1 MSKVIDERVVEMR
14 FDNRHFEQNVSQ
26 TMSTLEKLK
35 QKLNFKGASKGLE
48 DIGEATKKVDMHG
61 LGTGI
66 ETVRAK
72 FSALQIAGVT
82 ALVDITKTAVNAGK
96 RIANA
101 LTLEPIM
108 SGFREY
114 ETQMNAVQTILA
126 NTQSKGST
134 LEDVNAAL
142 DELNLYA
149 DKTIYNF
156 TEMTRNIGTFTAA
169 GIDLKTSVCAIQ
181 GIANLAAVSGSTS
194 QQASVAMYQLS
205 QALAAGTVKLTD
217 WNSVV
222 NAGMGGEIF
231 QNALKKTSEELK
243 TGAEAAIKAKGSFR
257 ESLQTGWLTA
267 EVLTETLK
275 KFTTSGANEYVAEYI
290 GLTVEAVNATL
301 DSAKAQYGE
310 ADAVSEAAK
319 MLAQKSGKNEEEI
332 KTALQMARTAED
344 AATKVKTFTQLWDVM
359 KEAAQSGWSQT
370 WRLIIGDFEEA
381 KNLFTPIADFFTGD
395 DGLITKMSNARNAL
409 LEGALGKTISGISDS
424 VNKFLT
430 PAKKASKAVNKI
442 TDSISDLGD
451 IVDKVILGDFGN
463 GVERIKKLTDAGYN
477 YAQVQ
482 NKVNEKLGVSFRRVE
497 DQIRA
502 EVNLAETKENVAE
515 ATSEEA
521 EAVIKL
527 SDEQKSLLKD
537 LAVMS
542 EVQARAKGYTDE
554 QIEAF
559 RELEDTAKKLGIPI
573 NEFIDNLD
581 QINGRWLLINSFKN
595 IGKSVI
601 EIFTAMGEAWRESF
615 KAITPDQLFDV
626 IAAFHRF
633 TSSIRTFVSGNAEE
647 LRNTFSGIFAALDI
661 VLTLVAGPL
670 KIAFKVL
677 EQVLDAFDLNIL
689 DVTSSIGKAIVRF
702 RDWLDSVLDFSGII
716 EKIVPHVKN
725 FTKKIK
731 ELCASF
737 KNNSAI
743 QSFIGTIKK
752 LGELFKKLF
761 TLDIRSSEFKDVA
774 QQIREIFA
782 SIPGKMTEIGKNI
795 VQGLQNGIGA
805 KASEVFSKIKEV
817 AQRIIAVVCEILGIQ
832 SPSTVFFEIGKNIIL
847 GLTNGISRSL
857 GPKVFESIKNF
868 FKNFIESVKE
878 ADFVNA
884 PKEKMSAFLDA
895 VKSFGKNIVESV
907 KEIEFIGVLKE
918 KLSGFID
925 VLKEKTSTIW
935 EFIKEF
941 SKKIDFGKLF
951 AAGVTIGIF
960 ATIKNITDLLN
971 KFTDVLDKFAA
982 PFEGLGEMLEG
993 IGKGVQ
999 SWGQSKKIT
1008 AISDLILNVAKA
1020 IAILAASIFVL
1031 TSIDSTKMW
1040 EAIKAIGAL
1049 IGLMA
1054 GLSLAIALI
1063 SKLGSSFKISASI
1076 ISISAGLLILA
1087 ITLNKLSQIDSTK
1100 LPIIMET
1107 LEAAVTSLISILLA
1121 IGLLSKFGAN
1131 LSGAGSTI
1139 LKASIALLLMVRVI
1153 KLAGNLNGSEVKKGL
1168 KVVAL
1173 VGLLFSALIM
1183 VSSLSGE
1190 HASKAGNMLI
1200 KMSFAMLLMVGVV
1213 KVAAGL
1219 NGSEVRKGLKVVGQI
1234 GLLFAAIIAVSKLAG
1249 ENASKAGTMLIL
1261 MSGALL
1267 IMVGVIKLIAA
1278 MNEDDIKKGLKT
1290 VAVLE
1295 LLFMGVIAVSKLA
1308 GEHANK
1314 AGSMLLSMSVALL
1327 ILTGVMYLLSKFDED
1342 DLKRSLGAIVILEAC
1357 FAGLIAVTKLAKDTK
1372 GFKGSL
1378 IVMVLAISLL
1388 AMAVAGLSFIPAEDL
1403 KAATIALSSIMGMF
1417 AIMIASTK
1425 FANVD
1430 KGLAKNLIVMLG
1442 VVIVLSAVITA
1453 LSYIPN
1459 PDTAI
1464 KMTGTLVVLLLAFTA
1479 VTAVLGAME
1488 KTLNPKSAAKGA
1500 ASLAIVIGIITAV
1513 VGVIGL
1519 LIGLIPEDFM
1529 NKITTGLD
1537 RFVSMMQQVAILILA
1552 FIPVTAAL
1560 AAIGK
1565 YLGGVGAAASGAAGL
1580 VAVIGIIG
1588 AAAVAIGSLMQ
1599 LFTDDFFSK
1608 IETGLDRFIV
1618 VMEKIG
1624 AAMGGLIGGFI
1635 GGVAEGVM
1643 STLPA
1648 MGQHLS
1654 DFMTNVQPFID
1665 GCKNIDGSVL
1675 AGIGFLSGA
1684 IIALTAADVIASITT
1699 LLPKV
1704 SSFGELGDSLSDFI
1718 INAEPFISG
1727 ASRLDE
1733 NLVSGFKT
1741 LAEAI
1746 LILTAS
1752 DVIDGLTSWFT
1763 GGSSLENFGAQ
1774 LPQLGTDLKDFVTNL
1789 GTFDDA
1795 AVTAVDCAGKII
1807 SSLADAAKLIPNE
1820 GGLWAKLFGDNSI
1833 ATFGSYLPAFA
1844 RDLRSFIT
1852 NLGTFDDGK
1861 LTTVQIVGDAIV
1873 ALSDAAKL
1881 IPNEGGLWA
1890 KLFGD
1895 NSIATFGSYLPDLGT
1910 NLSSFITNLGT
1921 FSDAQLATVQIAANA
1936 IVALSD
1942 AADLIPNEGG
1952 LWAKLFGDNSI
1963 AKFGSYLPDLG
1974 TNLSSF
1980 ITNLGTFNDA
1990 QLSTVQ
1996 IAGNAIV
2003 ALSDAAKLIPNE
2015 GGLWAK
2021 LVGDNSLATFGSHLP
2036 DLGTNL
2042 SSFITNLG
2050 TFDDAQLSTVYCA
2063 GRAVVSLATAAKE
2076 LPNEGNLWD
2085 RIFGKNIL
2093 DTILTGIT
2101 ADSLYT
2107 ISLSLGI
2114 LADSVEKW
2122 VDLKVPEDLGTHLGT
2137 LAKGILKFSADGVGA
2152 SALSTAAPAVGIL
2165 ADSIKK
2171 WEGVTVPDDIGTKM
2185 GQLASGVLKFSTSGI
2200 GAGVLNSSAPGI
2212 GALADSV
2219 RKWDGVIVPDGI
2231 ETDLTSIANGIEAF
2245 SFAFAGGW
2253 SISALIDPL
2262 ANLPDSISKWKDVT
2276 IPDSLESGLTSL
2288 ATGIS
2293 KFTFMSSIAF
2303 NLITGPLADLATSI
2317 KAWDGIE
2324 IPFILGNRIGSLA
2337 TGVSKF
2343 TFMSSISFN
2352 LITGPLADLAG
2363 TMKEWETVSIPD
2375 DIETQLTSLSNGI
2388 GSFLSAF
2395 LGGVSLAVIVGPF
2408 DDLATSLRKFNSVSI
2423 PDGIESDLTALS
2435 NGIKSF
2441 DSAFLSTVSL
2451 FTVSRSLRDFA
2462 TSVRKWEGVTVSSTV
2477 ESGLKALS
2485 SGVKSFSDV
2494 DSKSVSSATN
2504 SIDSL
2509 YSSIEKLVDIDFSY
2523 VSDGLQK
2530 VCKSLKDF
2538 SSEEFSKI
2546 GSNAID
2552 SLMKS
2557 LKRGQKSLS
2566 TQTIEIITV
2575 MVKVIDSKK
2584 SAFIASGAKIMTSLL
2599 EGISKKKSNLIGV
2612 FRTSL
2617 SSAVGSIAVY
2627 GASFYSAGSQL
2638 AIGFA
2643 NGISGSSF
2651 RAKMAAV
2658 AMAKTALDA
2667 AKEALGIAS
2676 PSVEGYE
2683 LGTFY
2688 GLGFVL
2694 ALKDYGAKVYKA
2706 SESMAVYA
2714 KDGLKEAIDKIQS
2727 TINSDMDF
2735 QPTIRPVL
2743 DLSDVKT
2750 GANSIDS
2757 LFGRTGTI
2765 GLHPSVN
2772 SISSLMN
2779 QRIQNG
2785 KNSDI
2790 ISEISK
2796 LRRDIN
2802 NMERDSYTVNGV
2814 TYDDGSNVSE
2824 AVKALIRATRVER
2837 RV

>member
-1 MSKVIDERVVEMR
+1 
-14 FDNRHFEQNVSQ
+14 
-26 TMSTLEKLK
+26 
-35 QKLNFKGASKGLE
+35 
-48 DIGEATKKVDMHG
+48 
-61 LGTGI
+61 
-66 ETVRAK
+66 
-72 FSALQIAGVT
+72 
-82 ALVDITKTAVNAGK
+82 
-96 RIANA
+96 
-101 LTLEPIM
+101 
-108 SGFREY
+108 
-114 ETQMNAVQTILA
+114 
-126 NTQSKGST
+126 
-134 LEDVNAAL
+134 
-142 DELNLYA
+142 
-149 DKTIYNF
+149 
-156 TEMTRNIGTFTAA
+156 
-169 GIDLKTSVCAIQ
+169 
-181 GIANLAAVSGSTS
+181 
-194 QQASVAMYQLS
+194 
-205 QALAAGTVKLTD
+205 
-217 WNSVV
+217 
-222 NAGMGGEIF
+222 
-231 QNALKKTSEELK
+231 
-243 TGAEAAIKAKGSFR
+243 
-257 ESLQTGWLTA
+257 
-267 EVLTETLK
+267 
-275 KFTTSGANEYVAEYI
+275 
-290 GLTVEAVNATL
+290 
-301 DSAKAQYGE
+301 
-310 ADAVSEAAK
+310 
-319 MLAQKSGKNEEEI
+319 
-332 KTALQMARTAED
+332 
-344 AATKVKTFTQLWDVM
+344 
-359 KEAAQSGWSQT
+359 
-370 WRLIIGDFEEA
+370 
-381 KNLFTPIADFFTGD
+381 
-395 DGLITKMSNARNAL
+395 
-409 LEGALGKTISGISDS
+409 
-424 VNKFLT
+424 
-430 PAKKASKAVNKI
+430 
-442 TDSISDLGD
+442 
-451 IVDKVILGDFGN
+451 
-463 GVERIKKLTDAGYN
+463 
-477 YAQVQ
+477 
-482 NKVNEKLGVSFRRVE
+482 
-497 DQIRA
+497 
-502 EVNLAETKENVAE
+502 
-515 ATSEEA
+515 
-521 EAVIKL
+521 
-527 SDEQKSLLKD
+527 
-537 LAVMS
+537 
-542 EVQARAKGYTDE
+542 
-554 QIEAF
+554 
-559 RELEDTAKKLGIPI
+559 
-573 NEFIDNLD
+573 
-581 QINGRWLLINSFKN
+581 
-595 IGKSVI
+595 
-601 EIFTAMGEAWRESF
+601 
-615 KAITPDQLFDV
+615 
-626 IAAFHRF
+626 
-633 TSSIRTFVSGNAEE
+633 
-647 LRNTFSGIFAALDI
+647 
-661 VLTLVAGPL
+661 
-670 KIAFKVL
+670 
-677 EQVLDAFDLNIL
+677 
-689 DVTSSIGKAIVRF
+689 
-702 RDWLDSVLDFSGII
+702 
-716 EKIVPHVKN
+716 
-725 FTKKIK
+725 
-731 ELCASF
+731 
-737 KNNSAI
+737 
-743 QSFIGTIKK
+743 
-752 LGELFKKLF
+752 
-761 TLDIRSSEFKDVA
+761 
-774 QQIREIFA
+774 
-782 SIPGKMTEIGKNI
+782 
-795 VQGLQNGIGA
+795 
-805 KASEVFSKIKEV
+805 
-817 AQRIIAVVCEILGIQ
+817 
-832 SPSTVFFEIGKNIIL
+832 
-847 GLTNGISRSL
+847 
-857 GPKVFESIKNF
+857 
-868 FKNFIESVKE
+868 
-878 ADFVNA
+878 
-884 PKEKMSAFLDA
+884 
-895 VKSFGKNIVESV
+895 
-907 KEIEFIGVLKE
+907 
-918 KLSGFID
+918 
-925 VLKEKTSTIW
+925 
-935 EFIKEF
+935 
-941 SKKIDFGKLF
+941 
-951 AAGVTIGIF
+951 
-960 ATIKNITDLLN
+960 
-971 KFTDVLDKFAA
+971 
-982 PFEGLGEMLEG
+982 
-993 IGKGVQ
+993 
-999 SWGQSKKIT
+999 
-1008 AISDLILNVAKA
+1008 
-1020 IAILAASIFVL
+1020 
-1031 TSIDSTKMW
+1031 
-1040 EAIKAIGAL
+1040 
-1049 IGLMA
+1049 
-1054 GLSLAIALI
+1054 
-1063 SKLGSSFKISASI
+1063 
-1076 ISISAGLLILA
+1076 
-1087 ITLNKLSQIDSTK
+1087 
-1100 LPIIMET
+1100 
-1107 LEAAVTSLISILLA
+1107 
-1121 IGLLSKFGAN
+1121 
-1131 LSGAGSTI
+1131 
-1139 LKASIALLLMVRVI
+1139 
-1153 KLAGNLNGSEVKKGL
+1153 
-1168 KVVAL
+1168 
-1173 VGLLFSALIM
+1173 
-1183 VSSLSGE
+1183 
-1190 HASKAGNMLI
+1190 
-1200 KMSFAMLLMVGVV
+1200 
-1213 KVAAGL
+1213 
-1219 NGSEVRKGLKVVGQI
+1219 
-1234 GLLFAAIIAVSKLAG
+1234 
-1249 ENASKAGTMLIL
+1249 
-1261 MSGALL
+1261 
-1267 IMVGVIKLIAA
+1267 
-1278 MNEDDIKKGLKT
+1278 MNEDDIEKGLKV

-1308 GEHANK
+1308 GQHANK

-1425 FANVD
+1425 FANVG
-1430 KGLAKNLIVMLG
+1430 KGMAKNLIVMLG

-1500 ASLAIVIGIITAV
+1500 ASLAIVVGIITAV
-1513 VGVIGL
+1513 VGIIGL

-1529 NKITTGLD
+1529 SKITTGLD

-1599 LFTDDFFSK
+1599 LFTDNFFSK

-1624 AAMGGLIGGFI
+1624 AAIGGLIGGFI
-1635 GGVAEGVM
+1635 GGVAEGAM

-1684 IIALTAADVIASITT
+1684 IVALTAADVIASITT

-1704 SSFGELGDSLSDFI
+1704 SSFGELGDSLSDFM

-1795 AVTAVDCAGKII
+1795 AITAVDCAGKII
-1807 SSLADAAKLIPNE
+1807 TSLADAAKLIPNE

-1852 NLGTFDDGK
+1852 NLGTFSDAQ
-1861 LTTVQIVGDAIV
+1861 LTTVQIAGDAIV
-1873 ALSDAAKL
+1873 ALADAASV
-1881 IPNEGGLWA
+1881 IPNEGGLWG
-1890 KLFGD
+1890 KILGD
-1895 NSIATFGSYLPDLGT
+1895 NSLATFGSYLPDLGT
-1910 NLSSFITNLGT
+1910 NLGSFISNLGS
-1921 FSDAQLATVQIAANA
+1921 FSEEQVA
-1936 IVALSD
+1936 IVD
-1942 AADLIPNEGG
+1942 
-1952 LWAKLFGDNSI
+1952 
-1963 AKFGSYLPDLG
+1963 
-1974 TNLSSF
+1974 
-1980 ITNLGTFNDA
+1980 
-1990 QLSTVQ
+1990 
-1996 IAGNAIV
+1996 
-2003 ALSDAAKLIPNE
+2003 
-2015 GGLWAK
+2015 
-2021 LVGDNSLATFGSHLP
+2021 
-2036 DLGTNL
+2036 
-2042 SSFITNLG
+2042 
-2050 TFDDAQLSTVYCA
+2050 CA
-2063 GRAVVSLATAAKE
+2063 GRAIVSISEAAKE

-2107 ISLSLGI
+2107 ISVSLGI

-2122 VDLKVPEDLGTHLGT
+2122 VDLKIPEDLGTNFGT

-2152 SALSTAAPAVGIL
+2152 SVLSTAAPAVGIL
-2165 ADSIKK
+2165 ADSVKK

-2293 KFTFMSSIAF
+2293 NFTFMSSIAF

-2395 LGGVSLAVIVGPF
+2395 LGGVSLSVIVGPF

-2441 DSAFLSTVSL
+2441 DPAFLSTGAL

-2557 LKRGQKSLS
+2557 LKGGQKSLS

-2651 RAKMAAV
+2651 RAKMAAI

-2683 LGTFY
+2683 LGAFY

-2727 TINSDMDF
+2727 TIDSDMDF

>member
-26 TMSTLEKLK
+26 TMSTLDKLK

-61 LGTGI
+61 LGSGI

-82 ALVDITKTAVNAGK
+82 ALVNITNSAVNAGK
-96 RIANA
+96 RMVNA

-142 DELNLYA
+142 DELNTYA

-169 GIDLKTSVCAIQ
+169 GIDLKTSVSAIQ

-205 QALAAGTVKLTD
+205 QALAAGTVKLMD

-267 EVLTETLK
+267 EVLTKTLK
-275 KFTTSGANEYVAEYI
+275 KFTTSGANEYIAEYT
-290 GLTVEAVNATL
+290 GLTVEAINATL

-319 MLAQKSGKNEEEI
+319 MLAAKTGKNEEEI
-332 KTALQMARTAED
+332 KSALQMARTAED

-359 KEAAQSGWSQT
+359 KEAAQSGWAQT

-381 KNLFTPIADFFTGD
+381 KNLLTPIADFFTGD
-395 DGLITKMSNARNAL
+395 NGLITKMSNARNAL

-424 VNKFLT
+424 INKFLT
-430 PAKKASKAVNKI
+430 PVKKATKAVDKI
-442 TDSISDLGD
+442 TNSISDLGD
-451 IVDKVILGDFGN
+451 VVDKVIRGDFGN
-463 GVERIKKLTDAGYN
+463 GVDRIKKLTDAGYS

-482 NKVNEKLGVSFRRVE
+482 NKVNEKLGVSFRHIE
-497 DQIRA
+497 DQVKA
-502 EVNLAETKENVAE
+502 DNKLAETKEKLAD
-515 ATSEEA
+515 ATAEEA
-521 EAVIKL
+521 EEVVKL
-527 SDEQKSLLKD
+527 TDEQKSLLKD
-537 LAVMS
+537 LSAMS
-542 EVQARAKGYTDE
+542 EVQARSKGYTDD

-595 IGKSVI
+595 VGKSIV
-601 EIFTAMGEAWRESF
+601 EIFTAIGEAWRESF
-615 KAITPDQLFDV
+615 QAITPDQLFDV

-633 TSSIRTFVSGNAEE
+633 TASIRTFVGNNAEE
-647 LRNTFSGIFAALDI
+647 LRRTFSGIFAAFDI
-661 VLTLVAGPL
+661 VLTLVGGPL
-670 KIAFKVL
+670 KIAFKVFGQIL
-677 EQVLDAFDLNIL
+677 KALDLNIL
-689 DVTSSIGKAIVRF
+689 DVTANIGDAIVKF
-702 RDWLDSVLDFSGII
+702 RDWLDSVINFSGIVD
-716 EKIVPHVKN
+716 KIVPYVEK
-725 FTKKIK
+725 FIGKVK
-731 ELCASF
+731 ELTASF
-737 KNNSAI
+737 KNNSTI
-743 QSFIGTIKK
+743 QGFVNTVKK
-752 LGELFKKLF
+752 LGELLRKLF
-761 TLDIRSSEFKDVA
+761 TLDIGSAEFKDVA
-774 QQIREIFA
+774 RQIREIFS
-782 SIPGKMTEIGKNI
+782 SIPGKMAEIGKNI
-795 VQGLQNGIGA
+795 IQGLQNGIGA
-805 KASEVFSKIKEV
+805 KASEIFAKIKEIV
-817 AQRIIAVVCEILGIQ
+817 QKFIAIVCEIFGIH
-832 SPSTVFFEIGKNIIL
+832 SPSTVFFQIGKNIIL
-847 GLTNGISRSL
+847 GFINGISKSF
-857 GPKVFESIKNF
+857 GSKAFGSIKNIFNSFIESIKETD
-868 FKNFIESVKE
+868 FISVL
-878 ADFVNA
+878 
-884 PKEKMSAFLDA
+884 KEKATASLGFI
-895 VKSFGKNIVESV
+895 KSFGKKLNEWV
-907 KEIEFIGVLKE
+907 KENEFASILKE
-918 KLSGFID
+918 KASAL
-925 VLKEKTSTIW
+925 W

-941 SKKIDFGKLF
+941 SKKIDFGKVF
-951 AAGVTIGIF
+951 AAGAIIGVF
-960 ATIKNITDLLN
+960 ATFKRVTDLLD

-982 PFEGLGEMLEG
+982 PFEGLREMLGG
-993 IGKGVQ
+993 IGEGVK

-1008 AISDLILNVAKA
+1008 AISGLILNVAKA
-1020 IAILAASIFVL
+1020 IAILAASIFLL
-1031 TSIDSTKMW
+1031 TKIDSTAMW
-1040 EAIKAIGAL
+1040 EAIKAIAAL
-1049 IGLMA
+1049 MGLIA
-1054 GLSLAIALI
+1054 GLSLAVALI

-1087 ITLNKLSQIDSTK
+1087 ITMNKLSKIDSTK
-1100 LPIIMET
+1100 LPIIMES
-1107 LEAAVTSLISILLA
+1107 LEAAVASLISILLA
-1121 IGLLSKFGAN
+1121 IGLLSRFGAN

-1139 LKASIALLLMVRVI
+1139 LKASVALLLMVGVI
-1153 KLAGNLNGSEVKKGL
+1153 KLAGDLNRSEVKKGL
-1168 KVVAL
+1168 TVVAL
-1173 VGLLFSALIM
+1173 VGLLFSALVA

-1190 HASKAGNMLI
+1190 HASKAGNMLM

-1234 GLLFAAIIAVSKLAG
+1234 GLLFAAVISVSKLAG

-1261 MSGALL
+1261 MSAALL
-1267 IMVGVIKLIAA
+1267 IMVKVIKDVAV
-1278 MNEDDIKKGLKT
+1278 MNEDDLEKGLKV

-1308 GEHANK
+1308 GQHAAK
-1314 AGSMLLSMSVALL
+1314 AGLMLLSMSAALL

-1378 IVMVLAISLL
+1378 IAMVLAISLL
-1388 AMAVAGLSFIPAEDL
+1388 AIVVAGLSFIPAEDL

-1430 KGLAKNLIVMLG
+1430 KGMAKNLIVMLG

-1453 LSYIPN
+1453 LSYVPN

-1479 VTAVLGAME
+1479 ITAVLGAME

-1500 ASLAIVIGIITAV
+1500 ASLAIVVGIITVV
-1513 VGVIGL
+1513 VGIIGL
-1519 LIGLIPEDFM
+1519 LIGLIPDDFM
-1529 NKITTGLD
+1529 SKITTGLD
-1537 RFVSMMQQVAILILA
+1537 RFVSMMRQVAILIIA

-1624 AAMGGLIGGFI
+1624 AAIGGLIGGFI

-1704 SSFGELGDSLSDFI
+1704 SSFGELGDSLSDFM
-1718 INAEPFISG
+1718 INADPFISG

-1795 AVTAVDCAGKII
+1795 AITAVDCAGKII
-1807 SSLADAAKLIPNE
+1807 TSLADAAKLIPNE

-1844 RDLRSFIT
+1844 RDLRSFII

-1861 LTTVQIVGDAIV
+1861 LTTVQIVGNAIV

-2003 ALSDAAKLIPNE
+2003 ALSDAAKLIPDE

-2122 VDLKVPEDLGTHLGT
+2122 VDLTIPEDLGTNLGT
-2137 LAKGILKFSADGVGA
+2137 LASGVLKFSTSGIGA
-2152 SALSTAAPAVGIL
+2152 SALSTAAPAVGTL
-2165 ADSIKK
+2165 ADSVKK

-2231 ETDLTSIANGIEAF
+2231 ETDLTSIANGIKAF

-2262 ANLPDSISKWKDVT
+2262 AKLPDSISKWKDVT

-2352 LITGPLADLAG
+2352 LITGPLANLA
-2363 TMKEWETVSIPD
+2363 TSMEKWETVSIPD

-2423 PDGIESDLTALS
+2423 PDDIESALTALS
-2435 NGIKSF
+2435 NGIESF

-2451 FTVSRSLRDFA
+2451 FAISRSLRDFA
-2462 TSVRKWEGVTVSSTV
+2462 TTAKKWEGITISSTV
-2477 ESGLKALS
+2477 ESDLKAIS
-2485 SGVKSFSDV
+2485 SGIKSFSDV
-2494 DSKSVSSATN
+2494 GDVSSVAN
-2504 SIDSL
+2504 GINSL
-2509 YSSIEKLVDIDFSY
+2509 YSSIGKLVDIDFSY
-2523 VSDGLQK
+2523 VSDGLEK

-2538 SSEEFSKI
+2538 GSEEFSKI

-2557 LKRGQKSLS
+2557 LKKGQKLLS
-2566 TQTIEIITV
+2566 TQTVEIING

-2584 SAFIASGAKIMTSLL
+2584 SFFVVSGTKIMMSLSQGFSKQKSSLIGAFRSSLNSAITS
-2599 EGISKKKSNLIGV
+2599 ITAYKKS
-2612 FRTSL
+2612 
-2617 SSAVGSIAVY
+2617 
-2627 GASFYSAGSQL
+2627 FYTAGSQL
-2638 AIGFA
+2638 TIGFA
-2643 NGISGSSF
+2643 NGIGGSSF
-2651 RAKMAAV
+2651 MAKRAAI

-2667 AKEALGIAS
+2667 AKETLGIAS
-2676 PSVEGYE
+2676 PSVEGYK
-2683 LGTFY
+2683 LGDFY

-2706 SESMAVYA
+2706 SENMAIYA

-2727 TINSDMDF
+2727 IINSDMNF

-2750 GANSIDS
+2750 GASSIDN

-2785 KNSDI
+2785 RNSDI
-2790 ISEISK
+2790 ISEINK
-2796 LRRDIN
+2796 LRKDIN
-2802 NMERDSYTVNGV
+2802 DMDRNSYTVNGL

>member
-1 MSKVIDERVVEMR
+1 MSKVIDQRVVEMQ
-14 FDNRHFEQNVSQ
+14 FDNRHFEQNVSK

-48 DIGEATKKVDMHG
+48 DIGEATRKVDMHG

-82 ALVDITKTAVNAGK
+82 ALVNITNSAVNAGK
-96 RIANA
+96 RIVNA
-101 LTLEPIM
+101 LTLEPVM

-169 GIDLKTSVCAIQ
+169 GIDLETSVNAIQ

-194 QQASVAMYQLS
+194 QQASTAMYQLS
-205 QALAAGTVKLTD
+205 QALAAGTVKLMD

-222 NAGMGGEIF
+222 IAGMGGEIF

-257 ESLQTGWLTA
+257 ESLQTGWLTS
-267 EVLTETLK
+267 EVLTKTLK
-275 KFTTSGANEYVAEYI
+275 KFTTSGANEYVAEYT
-290 GLTVEAVNATL
+290 GLSVEAVNAAL
-301 DSAKAQYGE
+301 DSAKAQYDE
-310 ADAVSEAAK
+310 SEAISQAAAA
-319 MLAQKSGKNEEEI
+319 LAEKSGKNKDEI
-332 KTALQMARTAED
+332 KSALEMARTAED

-359 KEAAQSGWSQT
+359 KEAAQSGWAQT
-370 WRLIIGDFEEA
+370 WRLIVGDFEEA

-395 DGLITKMSNARNAL
+395 NGLITKMSNARNEL

-424 VNKFLT
+424 INKFLT
-430 PAKKASKAVNKI
+430 PVKKATKAVDKI
-442 TDSISDLGD
+442 TNSISDLGD
-451 IVDKVILGDFGN
+451 VVDKVIRGDFGN
-463 GVERIKKLTDAGYN
+463 GVDRIKKLTDAGYS

-482 NKVNEKLGVSFRRVE
+482 NKVNEKLRVSFRHVE
-497 DQIRA
+497 DQVKA
-502 EVNLAETKENVAE
+502 DSKLAETKEKLAD
-515 ATSEEA
+515 ATAEEA
-521 EAVIKL
+521 EEVVKL
-527 SDEQKSLLKD
+527 TNEQKSLLKD
-537 LAVMS
+537 LSAMS
-542 EVQARAKGYTDE
+542 EVQARSKGYTDD

-595 IGKSVI
+595 VGKSIV
-601 EIFTAMGEAWRESF
+601 EIFTAIGEAWRESF
-615 KAITPDQLFDV
+615 QAITPDQLFDV
-626 IAAFHRF
+626 IATFHRF
-633 TSSIRTFVSGNAEE
+633 TASIRTFVSGNAEE
-647 LRNTFSGIFAALDI
+647 LRRTFSGIFAAFDI
-661 VLTLVAGPL
+661 VLTLVGGPL

-677 EQVLDAFDLNIL
+677 GQILKAFDLNIL
-689 DVTSSIGKAIVRF
+689 DVTANIGDAIVKF
-702 RDWLDSVLDFSGII
+702 RDWLDSVINFSGIVD
-716 EKIVPHVKN
+716 KIVPYVEK
-725 FTKKIK
+725 FIEKVK
-731 ELCASF
+731 ELTASF
-737 KNNSAI
+737 KNNSTI
-743 QSFIGTIKK
+743 QSFISTIKK
-752 LGELFKKLF
+752 LGELFRKLF

-795 VQGLQNGIGA
+795 IQGLQNGIGT

-817 AQRIIAVVCEILGIQ
+817 AQRVIAVVCEILGIH

-847 GLTNGISRSL
+847 GLTNGISRNL

-868 FKNFIESVKE
+868 FENFIESVKE

-895 VKSFGKNIVESV
+895 VKSFGKNIIESV

-925 VLKEKTSTIW
+925 VLKEKASAIW

-993 IGKGVQ
+993 IGTGIQ

-1020 IAILAASIFVL
+1020 IAILAVSIFVL
-1031 TSIDSTKMW
+1031 TSIDSTKML

-1049 IGLMA
+1049 MGLMT
-1054 GLSLAIALI
+1054 GLALAIALI
-1063 SKLGSSFKISASI
+1063 SKLGSSFEISASI

-1087 ITLNKLSQIDSTK
+1087 ITLDKLSKIDSAK

-1121 IGLLSKFGAN
+1121 VGLLSKFGAN

-1173 VGLLFSALIM
+1173 VGLLFSALIA

-1190 HASKAGNMLI
+1190 HASKAGNMLM
-1200 KMSFAMLLMVGVV
+1200 KMSFAMILMVGVV

-1219 NGSEVRKGLKVVGQI
+1219 NGSEVRKGLKVVSQI
-1234 GLLFAAIIAVSKLAG
+1234 GLLFAAVIAVSKLAG

-1261 MSGALL
+1261 MSAALL
-1267 IMVGVIKLIAA
+1267 IMVKVIKDVAV
-1278 MNEDDIKKGLKT
+1278 MNEDDIEKGLKV

-1308 GEHANK
+1308 GQHATK
-1314 AGSMLLSMSVALL
+1314 AGLMLLSMSAALL

-1378 IVMVLAISLL
+1378 IAMVLAISLL
-1388 AMAVAGLSFIPAEDL
+1388 AMAVSGLSFIPAEDL

-1425 FANVD
+1425 FANVG
-1430 KGLAKNLIVMLG
+1430 KGMAKNLIVMLG

-1488 KTLNPKSAAKGA
+1488 KTLSPKSAAKGA
-1500 ASLAIVIGIITAV
+1500 ASLAIVVGIITAV
-1513 VGVIGL
+1513 VGIIGL
-1519 LIGLIPEDFM
+1519 LMGLIPEDFM
-1529 NKITTGLD
+1529 SKITIGLD

-1599 LFTDDFFSK
+1599 LFTDNFFSK

-1624 AAMGGLIGGFI
+1624 AAIGGLIGGFI

-1654 DFMTNVQPFID
+1654 DFITNVQPFID

-1675 AGIGFLSGA
+1675 SGIGFLSGA

-1704 SSFGELGDSLSDFI
+1704 SSFGELGDSLSDFM

-1795 AVTAVDCAGKII
+1795 AITAVDCAGKII
-1807 SSLADAAKLIPNE
+1807 TSLADAAKLIPNE

-1861 LTTVQIVGDAIV
+1861 LTTVQIVGNAIV
-1873 ALSDAAKL
+1873 ALSDAAK
-1881 IPNEGGLWA
+1881 
-1890 KLFGD
+1890 
-1895 NSIATFGSYLPDLGT
+1895 
-1910 NLSSFITNLGT
+1910 
-1921 FSDAQLATVQIAANA
+1921 
-1936 IVALSD
+1936 
-1942 AADLIPNEGG
+1942 LIPNEGG

-2003 ALSDAAKLIPNE
+2003 ALANAAKLIPDE

-2036 DLGTNL
+2036 GLGTNL

-2050 TFDDAQLSTVYCA
+2050 TFNDAQLSTVYCA

-2107 ISLSLGI
+2107 ISVSLGI

-2122 VDLKVPEDLGTHLGT
+2122 VDLTIPEDLGTNLGT

-2185 GQLASGVLKFSTSGI
+2185 GQLASGVLKFSVSGI
-2200 GAGVLNSSAPGI
+2200 GAGVLNSAAPGI

-2231 ETDLTSIANGIEAF
+2231 ETDLTSIANGIKAF

-2352 LITGPLADLAG
+2352 LITGPLKDLAES
-2363 TMKEWETVSIPD
+2363 MEKWETVSVPD

-2388 GSFLSAF
+2388 ESFLSAF

-2408 DDLATSLRKFNSVSI
+2408 GDLATSLRKFNSVSI
-2423 PDGIESDLTALS
+2423 PDDIESDLTALS

-2441 DSAFLSTVSL
+2441 DSAFLSAVSL
-2451 FTVSRSLRDFA
+2451 FAISRSLRDFA
-2462 TSVRKWEGVTVSSTV
+2462 TSVRKWEGVTISSTV
-2477 ESGLKALS
+2477 ESDLKALS
-2485 SGVKSFSDV
+2485 SGIKSFSDV
-2494 DSKSVSSATN
+2494 GDVSSVTN
-2504 SIDSL
+2504 GINSL
-2509 YSSIEKLVDIDFSY
+2509 HSSIGKLVDIDFSY

-2557 LKRGQKSLS
+2557 LKKGQKLLS
-2566 TQTIEIITV
+2566 TQTVEIINDV
-2575 MVKVIDSKK
+2575 VKTIDSKK
-2584 SAFIASGAKIMTSLL
+2584 SIFVASGTKIMTSLS
-2599 EGISKKKSNLIGV
+2599 EGISKQKTGIIGAL
-2612 FRTSL
+2612 RSSI
-2617 SSAVGSIAVY
+2617 SSAVSSITIY
-2627 GASFYSAGSQL
+2627 EASFYTAGSQL
-2638 AIGFA
+2638 AVGFA
-2643 NGISGSSF
+2643 NGIRGSSF
-2651 RAKMAAV
+2651 VAKTASV
-2658 AMAKTALDA
+2658 AMAKTALNA
-2667 AKEALGIAS
+2667 AKEALGINS
-2676 PSVEGYE
+2676 PSVEGYK
-2683 LGTFY
+2683 LGDFY
-2688 GLGFVL
+2688 GLGFIL
-2694 ALKDYGAKVYKA
+2694 ALKDYGTKVYKA
-2706 SESMAVYA
+2706 SENMAVYA
-2714 KDGLKEAIDKIQS
+2714 KDGLKEAINKIQS
-2727 TINSDMDF
+2727 IINSDMDF

-2750 GANSIDS
+2750 GASSIDN
-2757 LFGRTGTI
+2757 LFGITGTI

-2785 KNSDI
+2785 RNSDI
-2790 ISEISK
+2790 ISEINK
-2796 LRRDIN
+2796 LRKDIN
-2802 NMERDSYTVNGV
+2802 DMDRNSYTVNGL